1 MNLTRTRPERDLAGY
16 RVVLVHAHPDDEAI
30 TTGGTIATLTA
41 RGADVLVVTC
51 TLGEEGEVIG
61 EPYQHLVADEANQLG
76 GFRIHEL
83 RASLAALGARGTFL
97 GGAGRFRDS
106 GMEGSAASQH
116 SRAFVNS
123 GDTAVDALAA
133 IFTAERPHV
142 VITYGPDGGYG
153 HPDHIRAHEI
163 THAAAKLT
171 DIPRILWAV
180 RLEHETAALMP
191 TEAPAG
197 WRLPQPGEL
206 DGVSSSDLSIS
217 LNDASYSAKVQSMR
231 AHATQLWIADG
242 QVTDVNPHAALPA
255 TVSSAVHVSAT
266 HLSATVSS
274 AAAQP
279 VVYYALSNLIVQPIQ
294 RVEHFQLGEGAPL
307 PTEDNGA
314 VAGDAA
320 ALFAGIDK

>member
-1 MNLTRTRPERDLAGY
+1 MTQTHTHTHTDTESQRDLAGY

-61 EPYQHLVADEANQLG
+61 EPYQHLVADEADQLG

-83 RASLAALGARGTFL
+83 HASLAALGARGAFL

-106 GMEGSAASQH
+106 GMEGSAASQNP
-116 SRAFVNS
+116 RAFVNA
-123 GDTAVDALAA
+123 GNDAVEKLAA
-133 IFTAERPHV
+133 IFATERPHV

-153 HPDHIRAHEI
+153 HPDHIHAHKI

-171 DIPRILWAV
+171 DVPRILWTV
-180 RLEHETAALMP
+180 RLEHETVALMP
-191 TEAPAG
+191 AEAPAG

-217 LNDASYSAKVQSMR
+217 LNDASYSAKIQSMR

-242 QVTDVNPHAALPA
+242 QVSDVNPHAALPA
-255 TVSSAVHVSAT
+255 AVSSAA
-266 HLSATVSS
+266 ADPSS
-274 AAAQP
+274 AAQP

-294 RVEHFQLGEGAPL
+294 RVEHFQLGEGVSLTAA
-307 PTEDNGA
+307 DNGA

-320 ALFAGIDK
+320 ALFAGIER